1 MKFLHKLFDATR
13 SVAMVSIVIF
23 SWMTSLAFSC
33 DTTTQDDKTAQ
44 TDSTETSQNN
54 LNNTPNFEQKGLIRL
69 SKEDQVWID
78 LQRKL
83 VVVEGKV
90 CLRKGQLEMFACP
103 KQTKEHESIV
113 AVNSKAYVIH
123 TALLAVGAK
132 AGSPVKFVPK
142 YEVAQGP
149 KVTILVTWLD
159 AKGKRKKMR
168 AQEWIKNV
176 KTKQTMS
183 EHWVFAGSGFWT
195 DETTGEQWYYAEG
208 GELICVSNF
217 PSALLD
223 IPIKSSDGA
232 DQLLFEAYTENIP
245 PQGTRVHLVLKPEAK
260 KSTTS
265 LEPDKH
271 KGGNSP

>member
-1 MKFLHKLFDATR
+1 MAC
-13 SVAMVSIVIF
+13 IVIF
-23 SWMTSLAFSC
+23 VWMTPLAFCC
-33 DTTTQDDKTAQ
+33 DTTTRDGTTAQ
-44 TDSTETSQNN
+44 TDSTEPPQNN
-54 LNNTPNFEQKGLIRL
+54 LNNTPKFEQKGLIRL

-78 LQRKL
+78 LRRKL

-113 AVNSKAYVIH
+113 AVDSKAYVIH

-132 AGSPVKFVPK
+132 AGSPVKFVPQ

-159 AKGKRKKMR
+159 AKGKRQKMR

-176 KTKQTMS
+176 KTKQAMR

-245 PQGTRVHLVLKPEAK
+245 PKGTRVHLVLKPEAK
-260 KSTTS
+260 KRTTF

-271 KGGNSP
+271 KRENSP